1 MYPYELIR
9 SSRRT
14 LGLEITPDL
23 RVVVRAPLH
32 CPMQEIEHFVDS
44 HTAWL
49 DRHMAAAR
57 QRQQAAAA
65 REVTPEQAQ
74 ALRRLAAEVIP
85 QRVAV
90 YSAVMGLTPAGV
102 RITDA
107 KKRFGSCS
115 GQNRLC
121 FSWRLMQ
128 YPPEAVDYVVVH
140 ELAHIRHHNHSPAFY
155 ALVARYMPDYRERQ
169 ALLRV

>member
-57 QRQQAAAA
+57 QRQTGWEYA
-65 REVTPEQAQ
+65 TGDYAQ
-74 ALRRLAAEVIP
+74 
-85 QRVAV
+85 
-90 YSAVMGLTPAGV
+90 T
-102 RITDA
+102 
-107 KKRFGSCS
+107 
-115 GQNRLC
+115 
-121 FSWRLMQ
+121 
-128 YPPEAVDYVVVH
+128 
-140 ELAHIRHHNHSPAFY
+140 
-155 ALVARYMPDYRERQ
+155 LV
-169 ALLRV
+169 